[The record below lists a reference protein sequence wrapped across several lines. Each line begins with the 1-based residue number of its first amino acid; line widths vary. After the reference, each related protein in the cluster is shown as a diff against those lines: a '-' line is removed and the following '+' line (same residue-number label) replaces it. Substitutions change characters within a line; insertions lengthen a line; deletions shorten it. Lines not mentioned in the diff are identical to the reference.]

1 VKTVCD
7 LCPRHCSLGEGQL
20 GFCRARINRGGTIIC
35 ENYGRVTSIA
45 LDPIEKKPLR
55 MFHPGANILS
65 VGSYGCNMDCGYCQN
80 CEIARA
86 DSESVR
92 WDTVSPE
99 ELVSLADAY
108 RPQGNIGI
116 AFTYNEPLV
125 GFEFVRD
132 CAALA
137 KQRGLTTG
145 LVSNGMVEQRYWD
158 ALIPLIDAANIDLKA
173 FTQDGYRA
181 LGGDLETVKNTIAS
195 AQGRMHL
202 ELTTLIVPEFNDRED
217 EMRRACEWIASLSPE
232 IPLHLSRFFPRHRMQ
247 NLDATPIETIQN
259 LARIAREYLK
269 FVYLGNL

>member
-1 VKTVCD
+1 MKTACD

-20 GFCRARINRGGTIIC
+20 GFCRARINRGGTIVC

-137 KQRGLTTG
+137 KQRGLTTV

-158 ALIPLIDAANIDLKA
+158 ALIPLIDAANIDLKV

-195 AQGRMHL
+195 AQSRMHL

-247 NLDATPIETIQN
+247 NLDATPIEIIQN

>member
-1 VKTVCD
+1 MKTVCD

-137 KQRGLTTG
+137 KQRGLTTV

>member
-1 VKTVCD
+1 MKTVCD

-20 GFCRARINRGGTIIC
+20 GFCRARINRGGTIVC

-137 KQRGLTTG
+137 KQRGLTTV

-158 ALIPLIDAANIDLKA
+158 ALIPLIVAANIDLKA
-173 FTQDGYRA
+173 VTQDGYRA

>member
-1 VKTVCD
+1 MKTACD

-86 DSESVR
+86 DSKSVR

-108 RPQGNIGI
+108 RPQNNIGI

-137 KQRGLTTG
+137 EQRGLTTV
-145 LVSNGMVEQRYWD
+145 LVSNGMAEQRYWE

-173 FTQDGYRA
+173 FTLEGYRA
-181 LGGDLETVKNTIAS
+181 LGGDLETVKSTIAS

-202 ELTTLIVPEFNDRED
+202 ELTTLIVPGFNDRED
-217 EMRRACEWIASLSPE
+217 EMRRACKWIASLSPE

-247 NLDATPIETIQN
+247 NLDATPVETIQK
-259 LARIAREYLK
+259 LARIARDYLK
-269 FVYLGNL
+269 YVFPGNL

>member
-1 VKTVCD
+1 MKTVCD

-86 DSESVR
+86 DSKSVR

-137 KQRGLTTG
+137 KQRGLTTV
-145 LVSNGMVEQRYWD
+145 LVSNGIVEQRYWD

-181 LGGDLETVKNTIAS
+181 LGGDLETVINTIAS

-247 NLDATPIETIQN
+247 NLDATPIEIIQN

>member
-1 VKTVCD
+1 MKTACS

-20 GFCRARINRGGTIIC
+20 GFCRARINLGGVIVC

-55 MFHPGANILS
+55 LFHPGTSILS

-86 DSESVR
+86 DSGSVC

-99 ELVSLADAY
+99 ELASLADAY

-132 CAALA
+132 CATLA
-137 KQRGLTTG
+137 KQRGLLTV
-145 LVSNGMVEQRYWD
+145 LVSNGMIGQRYWEE
-158 ALIPLIDAANIDLKA
+158 LIPLIDAANIDLKA
-173 FTQDGYRA
+173 FTREGYRA
-181 LGGDLETVKNTIAS
+181 LGGDLDTVKNTIAQ

-202 ELTTLIVPEFNDRED
+202 ELTTLIVPGFNDGED
-217 EMRRACEWIASLSPE
+217 GMRGECEWIASLSPE
-232 IPLHLSRFFPRHRMQ
+232 IPLHLSRFFPKHRMRDL
-247 NLDATPIETIQN
+247 NATPVETMQK

-269 FVYLGNL
+269 FVFLGNV

>member
-1 VKTVCD
+1 MKTVCD

-20 GFCRARINRGGTIIC
+20 GFCRARINRGGTIVC

-137 KQRGLTTG
+137 KQRGLTTV

-247 NLDATPIETIQN
+247 NLDATPIEIIQN

>member
-1 VKTVCD
+1 MKTVCD
-7 LCPRHCSLGEGQL
+7 LCPRQCSLSEGQL
-20 GFCRARINRGGTIIC
+20 GFCRARINRGGTIVC

-132 CAALA
+132 CATLA
-137 KQRGLTTG
+137 KQRALTTV
-145 LVSNGMVEQRYWD
+145 LVSNGMVEPRYWD
-158 ALIPLIDAANIDLKA
+158 TLIPLIDAANIDLKA

-247 NLDATPIETIQN
+247 SLDATPVETIQK
-259 LARIAREYLK
+259 LARIARDYLK
-269 FVYLGNL
+269 YVFLGNL